1 MRGGS
6 ACRRPLTSRGGGSS
20 GSSRWPPRRP
30 TSLLQHAPSRRR
42 ALHSPQP
49 RSRIKFTGSC
59 SVGARGHG
67 RQRVRRS
74 CAALVSSLP
83 GDSPARCPPS
93 TGALHGTRAACCLGA
108 SPGTGHAP
116 SLPTPLPG
124 VIVDGHC
131 CSDLLHVRASLVPHA
146 RAHDAPASLV
156 PRRLAAPP
164 PAAFRTPRTCTH
176 RWRCFAPWE
185 RRTQVT
191 VIRCMCHTGVCA
203 LPEPRPA
210 QFGSSCSLT
219 PRTATGERCERCPE
233 MSSHLCVPVSAERDV
248 EFACRKLLKRGIE

>member
-1 MRGGS
+1 MGT
-6 ACRRPLTSRGGGSS
+6 A
-20 GSSRWPPRRP
+20 
-30 TSLLQHAPSRRR
+30 
-42 ALHSPQP
+42 
-49 RSRIKFTGSC
+49 
-59 SVGARGHG
+59 AR
-67 RQRVRRS
+67 
-74 CAALVSSLP
+74 
-83 GDSPARCPPS
+83 
-93 TGALHGTRAACCLGA
+93 
-108 SPGTGHAP
+108 
-116 SLPTPLPG
+116 
-124 VIVDGHC
+124 
-131 CSDLLHVRASLVPHA
+131 DLLHVPHA

-248 EFACRKLLKRGIE
+248 EFACRKLLKMRYCVTADHLLYHRARARCTHALEAYMPRLHSRVSRFMQHPMMIGACACAISRIIVQLNYS